1 MESYTQEQAVRE
13 LVAAAIRGELNGDE
27 LGFLP
32 ALTALAPSLLP
43 TATNVLNNAINRIL
57 PAPKQK
63 TDPLALLTAWNA
75 MQPKPA
81 PAPVARAAAP
91 APAPVVRVAES
102 STPVI
107 RMSAA
112 PAAGSGGFA
121 DMLKNPMILIAI
133 AAVVM
138 FIFMKKGKR

>member
-57 PAPKQK
+57 PAPKPK
-63 TDPLALLTAWNA
+63 TDPLALLTAFQA

-81 PAPVARAAAP
+81 PAPVARAA

-133 AAVVM
+133 AAVAL
-138 FIFMKKGKR
+138 FFFMKKGKR

>member
-1 MESYTQEQAVRE
+1 MQSYNQEQAVRE

-63 TDPLALLTAWNA
+63 TDPLALLTAFQA
-75 MQPKPA
+75 MQPK

-121 DMLKNPMILIAI
+121 DMLKNPMILIGI
-133 AAVVM
+133 AVIAL
-138 FIFMKKGKR
+138 FFFMKKGKR

>member
-1 MESYTQEQAVRE
+1 MQSYNQEQAVRE

-57 PAPKQK
+57 PAPKPK
-63 TDPLALLTAWNA
+63 TDPLALLTAFQA
-75 MQPKPA
+75 MQPK

-133 AAVVM
+133 AAAVL
-138 FIFMKKGKR
+138 FFFMNKKGKR